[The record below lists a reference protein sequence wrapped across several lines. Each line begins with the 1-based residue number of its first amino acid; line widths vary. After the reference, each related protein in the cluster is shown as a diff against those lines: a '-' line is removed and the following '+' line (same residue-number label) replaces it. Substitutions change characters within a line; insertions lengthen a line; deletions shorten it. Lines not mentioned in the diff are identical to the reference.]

1 MDDNDS
7 LDPPDWYEF
16 GNRDLAA
23 AKALLPDDKLM
34 PVAGM
39 LLQQALEKYL
49 KGYLLSKGWQL
60 RRTHDLGLLLKALI
74 AFESDFSDF
83 ADACLKI
90 TDFYLENRYPLYVTS
105 PVDRSELE
113 GLFRQ
118 AEALIALIRNR
129 ITPPAESEG

>member
-1 MDDNDS
+1 MNS
-7 LDPPDWYEF
+7 GNVTLPP
-16 GNRDLAA
+16 L
-23 AKALLPDDKLM
+23 KLSCRM
-34 PVAGM
+34 TSFCQWQGGM

-129 ITPPAESEG
+129 SVSPPESES